1 MALDLDPFEQGFLL
15 GILVGEGHFGG
26 DGIQPQ
32 VTLRMHAR
40 HEKLFLWMKE
50 RVPGAKLYGPY
61 HHGGRNYYQLM
72 IRGEALRSQLL
83 PLLLQH
89 LTIFDDHI
97 RQRIE
102 DMMSRYD
109 LWGARS

>member
-1 MALDLDPFEQGFLL
+1 MALDLDQFEAGFLL

-72 IRGEALRSQLL
+72 IRGEALRLHLL

-102 DMMSRYD
+102 EMMSKYK
-109 LWGARS
+109 LS

>member
-40 HEKLFLWMKE
+40 HEKLFLWIKE

-61 HHGGRNYYQLM
+61 HHGERNYYQLM
-72 IRGEALRSQLL
+72 IRGEALRLQLL

-89 LTIFDDHI
+89 LAIFDDHV

-102 DMMSRYD
+102 EMISRYE
-109 LWGARS
+109 LS